1 MCEIKNK
8 LQSTMNIQL
17 GKNTYIVGINFKQD
31 AKETLD
37 EKLNR
42 LIKRDVMEG
51 LYEER
56 AL

>member
-8 LQSTMNIQL
+8 SQSTMNIQL

-42 LIKRDVMEG
+42 LIKRDVMES
-51 LYEER
+51 LYEEN
-56 AL
+56 

>member
-8 LQSTMNIQL
+8 LQPAMHIQI
-17 GKNTYIVGINFKQD
+17 GKSTYIVGINFNQD

-42 LIKRDVMEG
+42 LIKRDVMEK
-51 LYEER
+51 LYEEN
-56 AL
+56 